1 MDWMTEIA
9 TTIRALKLGAP
20 LTAARSPVYGNWMT
34 GRGNRVCGRWPAK
47 SGHDNVESYSI
58 RLVGA
63 ALVMTTPWKWDSGRP
78 TAVIRTNLHFSV
90 RPLGDRAP
98 T

>member
-1 MDWMTEIA
+1 MDWMTEMA

-34 GRGNRVCGRWPAK
+34 GRGNRVCGSWTAK
-47 SGHDNVESYSI
+47 NGHYNFEDYSM
-58 RLVGA
+58 RQLGA
-63 ALVMTTPWKWDSGRP
+63 SLVMSTSWTCDSRRP
-78 TAVIRTNLHFSV
+78 AAVIRTNLLLSASAFMV
-90 RPLGDRAP
+90 RAP